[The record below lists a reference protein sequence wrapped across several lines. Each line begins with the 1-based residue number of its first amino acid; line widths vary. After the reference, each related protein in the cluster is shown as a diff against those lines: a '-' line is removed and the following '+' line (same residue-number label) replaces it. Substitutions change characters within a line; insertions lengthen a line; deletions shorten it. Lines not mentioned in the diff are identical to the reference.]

1 MSINPG
7 NENRSRATVNQ
18 KTREASNGI
27 TKNSRHQECQ
37 TLSRNQN
44 SSSQCNSPSTSN
56 PNGRSQ
62 RSNNVKKQEDRWLC
76 NHYKRRCMVKF
87 ECCDKYWPCHRCH
100 NETSTCQQKKLKSRD
115 TTMVKCMECGKEQ
128 EVRKICNIMN
138 TYFIWLIEALV

>member
-7 NENRSRATVNQ
+7 NENRARATVNHE
-18 KTREASNGI
+18 TREASNGI
-27 TKNSRHQECQ
+27 TENARHQERQ

-44 SSSQCNSPSTSN
+44 SSSQYNFPTTSN
-56 PNGRSQ
+56 PNGQPQ
-62 RSNNVKKQEDRWLC
+62 RSNNVKKQADRWLC

-100 NETSTCQQKKLKSRD
+100 NETSTCEQKKLKSRD

-128 EVRKICNIMN
+128 QVTNNYSMMKIH
-138 TYFIWLIEALV
+138 FIWSMRALV